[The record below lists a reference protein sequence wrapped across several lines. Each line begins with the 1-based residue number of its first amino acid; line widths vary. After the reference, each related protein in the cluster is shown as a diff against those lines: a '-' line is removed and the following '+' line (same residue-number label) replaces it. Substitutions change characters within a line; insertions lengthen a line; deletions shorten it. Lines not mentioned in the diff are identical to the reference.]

1 MSTCGIIWHQ
11 DSRPER
17 VAGRA
22 VRTPCG
28 FGLRPLMQIVCVRGV
43 VTMAQDKKARLP
55 AGLPNRFADPA
66 NGFQQLCKFLNI
78 NRSQRQE
85 LLDSKEVQETVH
97 HLKASVAR
105 RRTAERQRVLLTAF
119 YENPDSRRDIWR
131 STLNP
136 PQEISAGASTSVLQP
151 PSIEFSALAGY
162 DPEFS
167 ERDVDEAAVEEALR
181 DLPDIVESITDAPAW
196 QRPALAAWPTVH
208 RDIAGWHDLPD
219 DRRDAV
225 VLALFAVATV
235 LDDLRF
241 LRWAA
246 REVDALHAEFAAL
259 LDDCGAEAP
268 AHDDDAVIRDWNET
282 CDKIADAA
290 RTLGGDPPQPERL
303 PDLSRHVRTL
313 DSLRERVE
321 AVLADRSPEK
331 LLQRVDNLLAELAD
345 AHRESPIAQCSRQI
359 AEQWRQAYPPDAN
372 PDVEALRADVERLS
386 GSLEDA
392 LDNWLTK
399 RQRKIDLDARLDE
412 IKRRAESAGNPAAR
426 IKAENEEERLQRDL
440 TSATTELRSA
450 RDQVF
455 AAVAPG
461 DEAFDPNNDYLL
473 PSENGLAEAKEQAT
487 EEQANIAQTTDAQ
500 NAQTTDAQPSEEQP
514 SGEHATEEQ
523 PSGEY
528 ANGKQPTEEQ
538 TTEEQATT
546 DEQATEEQT
555 TGHQATEEQ
564 ATEEQATEEADPPD
578 EEAIWMALERG
589 RPGIAY
595 HIARLRPDDDQPG
608 TTPLADLL
616 AATMLAPHV
625 RSPEGDV
632 VQAINQIMARVESTE
647 LPLEGDFRDAIS
659 LLLFSAALIPALFAP
674 STGAASL
681 LRRVK
686 LSERLTPVYR
696 LASKVVDHSERL
708 QGIRLDASLFR
719 ATLSGTWDEE
729 FVSLAG
735 HIADWRQRAVS
746 KRNVYGRADE
756 VWRSLL
762 ADDGRVGQLLALLS
776 ESNDRSRRRVKDI
789 LKEIGVQKAFSSI
802 VRRTDGRTRKGDP
815 IEGLALKQ
823 MWHDV
828 QPALELSRKWLS
840 MMDTKPDA
848 GGFVSKRI
856 IALRNDI
863 LGTCASARTALAGTP
878 PTDSDTRH
886 LVATRKVATRAI
898 DDLRQ
903 LFDHAFRPTT
913 ANLAPEVIK
922 SRDLLYIVNLDLNTK
937 FNPVGTTPFRLR
949 ELLTDT
955 DVPAATMRDAFDAR
969 LERGDFVGA
978 RLALDFIEAEEPPD
992 AVELQVTLDTGIN
1005 KRRKELRRELRLA
1018 QERLERAFC
1027 RGQLQVDDRDQMHAE
1042 LTILRQVVEPS
1053 SKKSLR
1059 PPDVAVLAG
1068 SSRVLHGIDK
1078 RINASSKKSIEAVRN
1093 RLRKLRLGPDDADAR
1108 SVDRM
1113 ITEGL
1118 VQTADEQ
1125 INRLERGEAVSP
1137 PPVANDPFS
1146 EFTQAVGAIE
1156 AARKT
1161 TDVTAIIKAV
1171 EQRERVAGISF
1182 NNLSDDAAQSTKD
1195 LLNAW
1200 YGLARK
1206 RSLDK
1211 NLLRELLRRL
1221 EFGVRTIQPSQPS
1234 RLGSQAN
1241 VTTEP
1246 IEDRRVCPSRQF
1258 GSEANG
1264 RYRVVLV
1271 WGREPADQV
1280 FRLLG
1285 ADGGA
1290 PVLALY
1296 FGCLGDD
1303 RDELRKRATM
1313 EHRLFLTV
1321 DESLVLFLAGRQSG
1335 WLSTLFRCT
1344 LPYSCAQ
1351 PYATTSGLVP
1361 RELFYGRDRERDAIM
1376 DQSGACFLYGGRQLG
1391 KTALLRHVEHYFN
1404 RSEEEGHVAKWID
1417 LKVNEID
1424 RAPDIWRVL
1433 QRELQ
1438 RPLGLRRDRE
1448 IDSESA
1454 KQVESLLDEIRRWL
1468 DGRGSRR
1475 LLLLLDEADHFL
1487 DVDERTDF
1495 RESTSLKGL
1504 MDETNRRFKVVFAG
1518 LHNVLRTTQQANH
1531 PLAHLGNPVCVG
1543 AMLSNGEW
1551 AQAHALVREPLR
1563 AVGVRFRR
1571 DDLSTLILAHTN
1583 YYPSLIQLYGA
1594 EIVRRLREIEKPFP
1608 YEIEDSDIDE
1618 AYTGRELGD
1627 AIRERFL
1634 LTLQLDPRYEVIA
1647 YAMAHELKE
1656 GADLHRGLDRAK
1668 VHESARYWWDDGF
1681 QLRESAFHMLLQEME
1696 GLGVLRAVEPSR
1708 YTLRNPNILLLL
1720 GDVEGELI
1728 KERELPPKNVYA
1740 PSSFRAPY
1748 PKEPAASPKRG
1759 PLTRQQESCLRTG
1772 GVAVICGCK
1781 AAGLED
1787 VPEFL
1792 SQRVGR
1798 GEFSRIRPAASA
1810 TAFEQQLLKLRPTR
1824 NTVTLRLVP
1833 STVNWDVEWL
1843 RIAKRVLDKKA
1854 QGKRL
1859 WNRVAFIATPEVLWR
1874 LLAEADESDLD
1885 RVDWCGLGPCDLTFL
1900 RRWLEDTNAAADAD
1914 KAEDFL
1920 RTSGGWLDM
1929 LDRFSRRTR
1938 KPWQTRIE
1946 ELQRELAQDPAKR
1959 LREQFGLAPEMDG
1972 VCRVLVGAD
1981 DPFDEESIELASSE
1995 VGWSTEETR
2004 RCVQWAEHLG
2014 LLSRAGDDSWTF
2026 NPLVRD
2032 LIEKSEPAR

>member
-1 MSTCGIIWHQ
+1 M
-11 DSRPER
+11 
-17 VAGRA
+17 
-22 VRTPCG
+22 
-28 FGLRPLMQIVCVRGV
+28 
-43 VTMAQDKKARLP
+43 
-55 AGLPNRFADPA
+55 
-66 NGFQQLCKFLNI
+66 CKFLGVA

-97 HLKASVAR
+97 HMKASVAR

-151 PSIEFSALAGY
+151 PSIEFSALEGY

-167 ERDVDEAAVEEALR
+167 EKDVDEAAVEEALR

-196 QRPALAAWPTVH
+196 QRPALAAWPTLH

-241 LRWAA
+241 LRRAA
-246 REVDALHAEFAAL
+246 REVDAIHAEFAAL
-259 LDDCGAEAP
+259 LDDHSAEAP
-268 AHDDDAVIRDWNET
+268 AHDDDDVIRDWNET

-303 PDLSRHVRTL
+303 PDLSGHVRTL
-313 DSLRERVE
+313 EDLREQVE
-321 AVLADRSPEK
+321 AVLAGRSPEE
-331 LLQRVDNLLAELAD
+331 LLQRVDNLLAELVD
-345 AHRESPIAQCSRQI
+345 AHGDSPIAQCSRQI
-359 AEQWRQAYPPDAN
+359 AEQWRRAYPPDAN
-372 PDVEALRADVERLS
+372 PDVEALRADVEHLS

-392 LDNWLTK
+392 LDNWRTK
-399 RQRKIDLDARLDE
+399 RQHKIDLDAQLDE
-412 IKRRAESAGNPAAR
+412 IKRRAESARTPADR
-426 IKAENEEERLQRDL
+426 VEAENREHELQAALARANSGFL
-440 TSATTELRSA
+440 SA
-450 RDQVF
+450 RDHVF
-455 AAVAPG
+455 IAAAPG
-461 DEAFDPNNDYLL
+461 DEVFDPTKDYFS
-473 PSENGLAEAKEQAT
+473 PSEDNPLNPPPPAVPP
-487 EEQANIAQTTDAQ
+487 
-500 NAQTTDAQPSEEQP
+500 PSP
-514 SGEHATEEQ
+514 
-523 PSGEY
+523 PP
-528 ANGKQPTEEQ
+528 K
-538 TTEEQATT
+538 
-546 DEQATEEQT
+546 
-555 TGHQATEEQ
+555 
-564 ATEEQATEEADPPD
+564 PPD
-578 EEAIWMALERG
+578 HDATPTDRPVDPTPPAVPPPSPPPFQPELLDEAALWHALETG
-589 RPGIAY
+589 RPGIAF
-595 HIARLRPDDDQPG
+595 HLALLSADADQPG
-608 TTPLADLL
+608 ATPLADLL

-625 RSPEGDV
+625 ESPDGDV
-632 VQAINQIMARVESTE
+632 VRAIAPIMERIESAE
-647 LPLEGDFRDAIS
+647 LLHLPGEDNYRDALS
-659 LLLFSAALIPALFAP
+659 LLLFSAALKPALFAP

-686 LSERLTPVYR
+686 LSEGLTPVYR

-735 HIADWRQRAVS
+735 HIADWRQRAGS
-746 KRNVYGRADE
+746 KRNVYKPADK
-756 VWRSLL
+756 VWRDLL
-762 ADDGRVGQLLALLS
+762 ADDGCLGQLVALLS
-776 ESNDRSRRRVKDI
+776 GSNEHSRRQVEDI
-789 LKEIGVQKAFSSI
+789 LKQIGDQKAFNRM
-802 VRRTDGRTRKGDP
+802 VRRTDGRPRKDDP
-815 IEGLALKQ
+815 IEGRALKQ
-823 MWHDV
+823 IWNDV
-828 QPALELSRKWLS
+828 QPALESSRKWLS
-840 MMDTKPDA
+840 MMDTKPGT

-856 IALRNDI
+856 AALRKDI
-863 LGTCASARTALAGTP
+863 QELCASARTALADAP
-878 PTDSDTRH
+878 ATDSGTRR
-886 LVATRKVATRAI
+886 LAAARNVATDAI
-898 DDLRQ
+898 DDLRRIS
-903 LFDHAFRPTT
+903 DHAFHPAN
-913 ANLAPEVIK
+913 ANLTPEVIK
-922 SRDLLYIVNLDLNTK
+922 SRDLLYIENLDLDTE
-937 FNPVGTTPFRLR
+937 FNPVDTTPSRLR

-955 DVPAATMRDAFDAR
+955 EGRAATMRDAFDAR
-969 LERGDFVGA
+969 LERRDFVGA
-978 RLALDFIEAEEPPD
+978 RLALDLLETED
-992 AVELQVTLDTGIN
+992 HQNAVDLHAALDIGID
-1005 KRRKELRRELRLA
+1005 KRRKELRRALRLA

-1042 LTILRQVVEPS
+1042 LTALRQVVEPS
-1053 SKKSLR
+1053 SRKSLR

-1068 SSRVLHGIDK
+1068 SSRVLHGIDEK
-1078 RINASSKKSIEAVRN
+1078 IDASSKKCIEAVRS
-1093 RLRKLRLGPDDADAR
+1093 RFAKLPLRPVDTDAR
-1108 SVDRM
+1108 SFVDRT
-1113 ITEGL
+1113 ITEGW
-1118 VQTADEQ
+1118 VQTAHEQ
-1125 INRLERGEAVSP
+1125 IDRLERGEAVSP
-1137 PPVANDPFS
+1137 PPVADDPFS
-1146 EFTQAVGAIE
+1146 EFTQAVNTIE
-1156 AARKT
+1156 AACTT
-1161 TDVTAIIKAV
+1161 TDGPTIIKAV
-1171 EQRERVAGISF
+1171 EQRERIAGISF
-1182 NNLSDDAAQSTKD
+1182 NNLSEAAARSTKD
-1195 LLNAW
+1195 MLNAW

-1206 RSLDK
+1206 KSLDK
-1211 NLLRELLRRL
+1211 NLLRELLRGL
-1221 EFGVRTIQPSQPS
+1221 EFGVRTIQPS
-1234 RLGSQAN
+1234 RLRSQAN

-1264 RYRVVLV
+1264 RYRVVLI

-1290 PVLALY
+1290 PVIALY
-1296 FGCLGDD
+1296 FGCLGND

-1404 RSEEEGHVAKWID
+1404 RSEEGHVAKWID

-1448 IDSESA
+1448 IDADSE
-1454 KQVESLLDEIRRWL
+1454 KQVKSLLDEIRRWL

-1495 RESTSLKGL
+1495 RESARLKGL

-1531 PLAHLGNPVCVG
+1531 PLAHLGNPVCAG

-1551 AQAHALVREPLR
+1551 TQAHALVREPLR
-1563 AVGVRFRR
+1563 AVGVRFGRE
-1571 DDLSTLILAHTN
+1571 DLSTRILAHTN

-1594 EIVRRLREIEKPFP
+1594 ELVRRLREIEKPFP
-1608 YEIEDSDIDE
+1608 YEIEDGDIDD
-1618 AYTGRELGD
+1618 AFAGRELGD

-1647 YAMAHELKE
+1647 YAMAHEIKE
-1656 GADLHRGLDRAK
+1656 RTDLHRGLERTRIL
-1668 VHESARYWWDDGF
+1668 ESAKYWWDDGF
-1681 QLRESAFHMLLQEME
+1681 QLRESAFNMLLQEME
-1696 GLGVLRAVEPSR
+1696 GLGVLRAIEPDR

-1748 PKEPAASPKRG
+1748 PKEPASPKRG

-1792 SQRVGR
+1792 TQRVGR
-1798 GEFSRIRPAASA
+1798 GEFSRIQPAANA

-1824 NTVTLRLVP
+1824 NAVTLRLVP
-1833 STVNWDVEWL
+1833 STVNWNVEWL

-1859 WNRVAFIATPEVLWR
+1859 WNRIAFIATPEVLWR

-1900 RRWLEDTNAAADAD
+1900 RRWLEDTNVAADTD

-1920 RTSGGWLDM
+1920 RISGGWLDM

-1938 KPWQTRIE
+1938 RPWQTRIE
-1946 ELQRELAQDPAKR
+1946 ELQRELAQRPEKR

-1972 VCRVLVGAD
+1972 VFRALVGAD
-1981 DPFDEESIELASSE
+1981 DPFDEESIELASGE
-1995 VGWSTEETR
+1995 AGRSTEETR

-2014 LLSRAGDDSWTF
+2014 LLSRAGKDSYTF
-2026 NPLVRD
+2026 NPLVRN
-2032 LIEKSEPAR
+2032 LIEKSGPAR

>member
-1 MSTCGIIWHQ
+1 
-11 DSRPER
+11 
-17 VAGRA
+17 
-22 VRTPCG
+22 
-28 FGLRPLMQIVCVRGV
+28 
-43 VTMAQDKKARLP
+43 MAQDQRTRLP
-55 AGLPNRFADPA
+55 AGLPSRFTDPP
-66 NGFQQLCKFLNI
+66 NSFKQLCEFLGI
-78 NRSQRQE
+78 GRSDRQA
-85 LLDSKEVQETVH
+85 LLGSDDVKLAIQ
-97 HLKASVAR
+97 HLKPSVVGQQTAAR
-105 RRTAERQRVLLTAF
+105 HRALLTAF
-119 YENPDSRRDIWR
+119 YEDPDRRRNIWCA
-131 STLNP
+131 TLDRFHEP
-136 PQEISAGASTSVLQP
+136 PTTLGAKKSPFYV
-151 PSIEFSALAGY
+151 PSLEFLALEGY
-162 DPEFS
+162 DPEFR
-167 ERDVDEAAVEEALR
+167 EREVDEAAAKEALR
-181 DLPDIVESITDAPAW
+181 DLPDVGESITDAPAW
-196 QRPALAAWPTVH
+196 QRPALAAWPAVH
-208 RDIAGWHDLPD
+208 RDIAGWPDLPD

-246 REVDALHAEFAAL
+246 REVDALHAEFATL
-259 LDDCGAEAP
+259 LDDRGAEAL
-268 AHDDDAVIRDWNET
+268 AHDDDEVIRDWNET

-313 DSLRERVE
+313 DGLRERVE
-321 AVLADRSPEK
+321 AVIASRSPET
-331 LLQRVDNLLAELAD
+331 LLQRVEDLLADLAET
-345 AHRESPIAQCSRQI
+345 HGESPIAQCSRQI
-359 AEQWRQAYPPDAN
+359 AGQWRRAYPPDAD
-372 PDVEALRADVERLS
+372 PDIDSLRADVERLPDS
-386 GSLEDA
+386 VENA
-392 LDNWLTK
+392 LDQWRTK
-399 RQRKIDLDARLDE
+399 RRRKLDLDAQLDE
-412 IKRRAESAGNPAAR
+412 IKRRAESADSPAAR
-426 IKAENEEERLQRDL
+426 TKAENDEERLQRDL

-461 DEAFDPNNDYLL
+461 DEAFDANKDYLP
-473 PSENGLAEAKEQAT
+473 PSENRLAEAE
-487 EEQANIAQTTDAQ
+487 D
-500 NAQTTDAQPSEEQP
+500 QPSGEQP
-514 SGEHATEEQ
+514 SGEHAT
-523 PSGEY
+523 G
-528 ANGKQPTEEQ
+528 EQ
-538 TTEEQATT
+538 TTDAQATT
-546 DEQATEEQT
+546 DEQTNEEQT
-555 TGHQATEEQ
+555 NGDQ
-564 ATEEQATEEADPPD
+564 ATEEQATEEADLPD
-578 EEAIWMALERG
+578 DAAIWMALERG

-616 AATMLAPHV
+616 AAAMLAPHV

-632 VQAINQIMARVESTE
+632 VQAINPIMARVESTE

-686 LSERLTPVYR
+686 LSEGLTPVYR

-756 VWRSLL
+756 VWRGLL

-776 ESNDRSRRRVKDI
+776 ESNERSRRRVENI

-802 VRRTDGRTRKGDP
+802 VRRTDGRPRKGDP

-823 MWHDV
+823 MWNDV

-856 IALRNDI
+856 TALRNDI
-863 LGTCASARTALAGTP
+863 LELCASARTALAGTP
-878 PTDSDTRH
+878 QTDSGTRH
-886 LVATRKVATRAI
+886 LVATRRVATCAI

-913 ANLAPEVIK
+913 ANLSPEVIK
-922 SRDLLYIVNLDLNTK
+922 SRDLLYIVDLDLNTE
-937 FNPVGTTPFRLR
+937 FIPVGTTPFRLR

-978 RLALDFIEAEEPPD
+978 RLALDFIEADEHPD
-992 AVELQVTLDTGIN
+992 AVDLQATLDTGIN
-1005 KRRKELRRELRLA
+1005 KRRKELRRDLRLA
-1018 QERLERAFC
+1018 QERLERTFC
-1027 RGQLQVDDRDQMHAE
+1027 RGQLQVDDRDHMHAE
-1042 LTILRQVVEPS
+1042 ITALRQVVEPS

-1059 PPDVAVLAG
+1059 PPDVAVLAD
-1068 SSRVLHGIDK
+1068 SSQVLLGIK
-1078 RINASSKKSIEAVRN
+1078 ERIDASSKKSIEAVRS
-1093 RLRKLRLGPDDADAR
+1093 RLRKLPPEVDADAR
-1108 SVDRM
+1108 SFVDRT
-1113 ITEGL
+1113 ITEGW
-1118 VQTADEQ
+1118 VQTAHEQ
-1125 INRLERGEAVSP
+1125 INRLERGEEVSP
-1137 PPVANDPFS
+1137 PPVAGDPFS
-1146 EFTQAVGAIE
+1146 EFTHAVSKIE
-1156 AARKT
+1156 TGRTT
-1161 TDVTAIIKAV
+1161 TDVTTIIKAV
-1171 EQRERVAGISF
+1171 EQRQRVAGVSF
-1182 NNLSDDAAQSTKD
+1182 DNLSEAAAQSTKD
-1195 LLNAW
+1195 MLNAW
-1200 YGLARK
+1200 YGLDRK
-1206 RSLDK
+1206 GSLDK
-1211 NLLRELLRRL
+1211 NLLRDLLRRL
-1221 EFGVRTIQPSQPS
+1221 GLVVRTIQPSRP
-1234 RLGSQAN
+1234 GSQAN
-1241 VTTEP
+1241 LTTEP

-1271 WGREPADQV
+1271 WGREPADSI
-1280 FRLLG
+1280 FRSLG
-1285 ADGGA
+1285 TDGGA
-1290 PVLALY
+1290 PVLILY
-1296 FGCLGDD
+1296 FGCLGSS

-1321 DESLVLFLAGRQSG
+1321 DESLVLFLAGRQTG

-1361 RELFYGRDRERDAIM
+1361 PELFYGRDSERSTIM

-1391 KTALLRHVEHYFN
+1391 KTALLRRVEHDFN
-1404 RSEEEGHVAKWID
+1404 RSDDNHVAKWID
-1417 LKVNEID
+1417 LKINEID

-1433 QRELQ
+1433 QRDL
-1438 RPLGLRRDRE
+1438 RRLLVRRDRE
-1448 IDSESA
+1448 IDPESER
-1454 KQVESLLDEIRRWL
+1454 QVKSLLDDIRRWL
-1468 DGRGSRR
+1468 DGRENRR

-1487 DVDERTDF
+1487 DVDERSDF
-1495 RESTSLKGL
+1495 RESARLKGL
-1504 MDETNRRFKVVFAG
+1504 MDKTDRRFKVVFAG

-1563 AVGVRFRR
+1563 AVGVRFGR
-1571 DDLSTLILAHTN
+1571 DDLSTRILAHTN

-1594 EIVRRLREIEKPFP
+1594 ELVRRLREFEKPFP
-1608 YEIEDSDIDE
+1608 YEIEDGDIDE

-1656 GADLHRGLDRAK
+1656 GTDLHCGLERTK
-1668 VHESARYWWDDGF
+1668 ILESAKYWWDDGF
-1681 QLRESAFHMLLQEME
+1681 QLRESAFNMLLQEME
-1696 GLGVLRAVEPSR
+1696 GLGVLRAIEPDR

-1748 PKEPAASPKRG
+1748 PKEPAASTKRG

-1792 SQRVGR
+1792 TQRVGR
-1798 GEFSRIRPAASA
+1798 GEFSRIQPAANA

-1824 NTVTLRLVP
+1824 NAVTLRLVP
-1833 STVNWDVEWL
+1833 STVNWNVEWL

-1900 RRWLEDTNAAADAD
+1900 RRWLEDTNVAADTD

-1920 RTSGGWLDM
+1920 RISGGWLDM

-1938 KPWQTRIE
+1938 RPWQTRIE
-1946 ELQRELAQDPAKR
+1946 ELQRELAQRPEKR
-1959 LREQFGLAPEMDG
+1959 LREQFGLAPEMDD
-1972 VCRVLVGAD
+1972 VFWALVGAD
-1981 DPFDEESIELASSE
+1981 DPFDEESIELASGE
-1995 VGWSTEETR
+1995 AGRSTEETR

-2014 LLSRAGDDSWTF
+2014 LLSRAGKDSYTF
-2026 NPLVRD
+2026 NPLVRN
-2032 LIEKSEPAR
+2032 LIEKSGPAR